1 MIAVA
6 LLIGVVG
13 LVVWGLERNHRRNG
27 LRPPYGAVEPW
38 GFVARK
44 PEATRAELR

>member
-6 LLIGVVG
+6 LLIVVVG
-13 LVVWGLERNHRRNG
+13 LVGWGLERNHRRNG
-27 LRPPYGAVEPW
+27 LQPPYGAGEPW